1 MTRPGWDWA
10 AARSATVHCL
20 IGCSIGEVAGMVV
33 GKSAGWSDAATI
45 GLSVGLAFLFG
56 ILLATIRIAR
66 LGLTGRQAVRIAVV
80 AEVLSI
86 STMEIVD
93 NAVLLAIPGALDE
106 GLTSLTFW
114 AAMAF
119 ALGVAFVVTVP
130 VNAWMISRGRGHA
143 HVPHRHPPFS
153 RTQHCVPTEADRT

>member
-1 MTRPGWDWA
+1 
-10 AARSATVHCL
+10 
-20 IGCSIGEVAGMVV
+20 MVV

-66 LGLTGRQAVRIAVV
+66 LGLSGPQAVRIAVA

-86 STMEIVD
+86 STMELVD

-106 GLTSLTFW
+106 GLTSPTFW

-130 VNAWMISRGRGHA
+130 VNAWLISRGRGHA
-143 HVPHRHPPFS
+143 RVPHQHPS
-153 RTQHCVPTEADRT
+153 HARAEDSVATEPGRI